1 MTHEEMNVSIL
12 LEGTCF
18 QPKTLE
24 VQKACVNLPSQA
36 YSQESCFQS
45 IYLFNLHIF
54 NSTYCVCI
62 KNATDTKHV
71 CP

>member
-1 MTHEEMNVSIL
+1 MNHEEMNVSIL

-36 YSQESCFQS
+36 
-45 IYLFNLHIF
+45 
-54 NSTYCVCI
+54 
-62 KNATDTKHV
+62 
-71 CP
+71 